1 MSFFGDIFAGKS
13 QQAAANYNA
22 KILERNAK
30 IDEQRAEQLMSVH
43 NDYSLP
49 KFDKTVEEIQGATKT
64 SYLVRGA
71 ALEGTPLE
79 MMYEQEIQ
87 LQTDRDIMNYN
98 AENARDQAN
107 NEAIMARADADM
119 QRWRGKVAK
128 KASYYAAGAS
138 LLDTAMAG
146 KTAGIY

>member
-49 KFDKTVEEIQGATKT
+49 KFDKTVEEIQGKTTVAYLSSGATLSGT
-64 SYLVRGA
+64 VLD
-71 ALEGTPLE
+71 ALYDQELE
-79 MMYEQEIQ
+79 
-87 LQTDRDIMNYN
+87 LQRDRDNLQYN
-98 AENARDQAN
+98 AENARDQAYN
-107 NEAIMARADADM
+107 DAIQKRADADLA
-119 QRWRGKVAK
+119 RWRGKVAK

-138 LLDTAMAG
+138 LLDLGTKVMA
-146 KTAGIY
+146 A

>member
-49 KFDKTVEEIQGATKT
+49 KFDKTVEEIQGKT
-64 SYLVRGA
+64 TVAYLSSGA
-71 ALEGTPLE
+71 AMSGTVLEALYDQELE
-79 MMYEQEIQ
+79 
-87 LQTDRDIMNYN
+87 LQRDRDNLQYN
-98 AENARDQAN
+98 AENARDQAYN
-107 NEAIMARADADM
+107 DAIQKRADADLA
-119 QRWRGKVAK
+119 RWRGKVAK

-138 LLDTAMAG
+138 LLDLGTKVMA
-146 KTAGIY
+146 A

>member
-49 KFDKTVEEIQGATKT
+49 KFDKTVEQIQGKTTVAYLSSGATMSGT
-64 SYLVRGA
+64 VLE
-71 ALEGTPLE
+71 ALYDQELE
-79 MMYEQEIQ
+79 
-87 LQTDRDIMNYN
+87 LQRDRDNLTYN
-98 AENARDQAN
+98 AENARDQAYN
-107 NEAIMARADADM
+107 DAIQKRADADLA
-119 QRWRGKVAK
+119 RWRGKVAK

-138 LLDTAMAG
+138 LLDLGFKMQGA
-146 KTAGIY
+146 

>member
-49 KFDKTVEEIQGATKT
+49 KFDKTVEEIQGKT
-64 SYLVRGA
+64 TVAYLSSGA
-71 ALEGTPLE
+71 AMSGTVLEALYDQELE
-79 MMYEQEIQ
+79 
-87 LQTDRDIMNYN
+87 LQRDRDNLTYN
-98 AENARDQAN
+98 AENARDQAYN
-107 NEAIMARADADM
+107 DAIQKRADADLA
-119 QRWRGKVAK
+119 RWRGKVAK

-138 LLDTAMAG
+138 LLDLGTKVMA
-146 KTAGIY
+146 A

>member
-49 KFDKTVEEIQGATKT
+49 KFDKTVEQIQGKTTVAYLSSGATMSGT
-64 SYLVRGA
+64 VLE
-71 ALEGTPLE
+71 ALYDQELE
-79 MMYEQEIQ
+79 
-87 LQTDRDIMNYN
+87 LQRDRDNLTYN
-98 AENARDQAN
+98 AENARDQAYN
-107 NEAIMARADADM
+107 DAIQKRADADLA
-119 QRWRGKVAK
+119 RWRGKVAK

-138 LLDTAMAG
+138 LLDLGTKVMA
-146 KTAGIY
+146 A

>member
-49 KFDKTVEEIQGATKT
+49 KFDKTVEEIQGKTTVAYLSSGATLSGT
-64 SYLVRGA
+64 VLD
-71 ALEGTPLE
+71 ALYDQELE
-79 MMYEQEIQ
+79 
-87 LQTDRDIMNYN
+87 LQRDRDNLQYN
-98 AENARDQAN
+98 AENARDQAYN
-107 NEAIMARADADM
+107 DAIQKRADADLA
-119 QRWRGKVAK
+119 RWRGKVAK

-138 LLDTAMAG
+138 LLDLGFKMA
-146 KTAGIY
+146 AA

>member
-1 MSFFGDIFAGKS
+1 MSFFGDIYAGKAAN
-13 QQAAANYNA
+13 AAANYNA
-22 KILERNAK
+22 KIQERNAAMK
-30 IDEQRAEQLMSVH
+30 EQEAKQIMSVH

-49 KFDKTVEEIQGATKT
+49 RFDRTVEEIQGATKT

-87 LQTDRDIMNYN
+87 LQTDRDIMDYN

-128 KASYYAAGAS
+128 KASYYAAGQS
-138 LLDTAMAG
+138 LLGTGMMIHNA
-146 KTAGIY
+146 